1 MIKKIEEFSM
11 NAFPALSTVL
21 LNGWVLR
28 FSDGY
33 AKRANSVNLIYE
45 CSIDVLKNIEIC
57 EEMYKRNNLDT
68 VFKLTE
74 KEDNNEIDVML
85 SERGYEYVAKTNIML
100 KEIADF
106 KISKEEKQGFVVY
119 RELRNDW
126 LVAFTQIN
134 KISSQNASVLQKML
148 QRIIPDVY
156 YGAIVENGEIIAV
169 GMGVAEQGYVG
180 MYDIYVHDDKRRKGL
195 GTKIMNNLIYEA
207 LKDGCTHSYLQVVD
221 ENEKAKNL
229 YNKLGYEKQYSYWYR
244 VRKLLNKELYDI

>member
-21 LNGWVLR
+21 VNGWVLR

-33 AKRANSVNLIYE
+33 SKRANSINLIYE
-45 CSIDVLKNIEIC
+45 CSIDILKNIQIC
-57 EEMYKRNNLDT
+57 EDMYKRINLDT

-74 KEDNNEIDVML
+74 KEDNHEIDSIL
-85 SERGYEYVAKTNIML
+85 SERGYENVAKTNIMV
-100 KEIADF
+100 KEIAKF
-106 KISKEEKQGFVVY
+106 KINQEEKQDAVIY
-119 RELRNDW
+119 KELRNDW
-126 LVAFTQIN
+126 FEAFVQMN
-134 KISSQNASVLQKML
+134 KIGSKNISVLRRML
-148 QRIIPDVY
+148 ERIIPDVY
-156 YGAIVENGEIIAV
+156 YGAIVEDGEIIAV

-180 MYDIYVHDDKRRKGL
+180 MYDIYVHSNKRRKGL

-207 LKDGCTHSYLQVVD
+207 SKDGCTHSYLQVVD

-244 VRKLLNKELYDI
+244 VKSFK

>member
-1 MIKKIEEFSM
+1 MIQRIEEFSI

-21 LNGWVLR
+21 VNRWILR

-33 AKRANSVNLIYE
+33 SKRANSVNLIYE
-45 CSIDVLKNIEIC
+45 SSIDVLENIEIC
-57 EEMYKRNNLDT
+57 EGIYKRNNLNT

-74 KEDNNEIDVML
+74 KESNYEIDSIL

-100 KEIADF
+100 KDITEF
-106 KISKEEKQGFVVY
+106 KISNEEKQGFVIY
-119 RELRNDW
+119 RELKKDW
-126 LVAFTQIN
+126 FEAFVQMN
-134 KISSQNASVLQKML
+134 KVSSQNAVTLQKML
-148 QRIIPDVY
+148 QNIIPDVY
-156 YGAIVENGEIIAV
+156 YGAIIENEKIVAV

-180 MYDIYVHDDKRRKGL
+180 MYDIYVHSDNRRKGL

-207 LKDGCTHSYLQVVD
+207 SKDGCTQSYLQVVD

-244 VRKLLNKELYDI
+244 VKSLK